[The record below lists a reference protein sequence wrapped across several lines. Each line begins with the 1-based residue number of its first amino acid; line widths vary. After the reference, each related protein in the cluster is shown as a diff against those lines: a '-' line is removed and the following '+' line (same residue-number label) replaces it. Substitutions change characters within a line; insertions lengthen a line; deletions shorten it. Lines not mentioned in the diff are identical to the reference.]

1 MPRQLRI
8 QYPGAVYHILARG
21 DRREAIVEDDGDREM
36 FVATLAEACKRT
48 GWQVLAW
55 VLMDNHYH
63 WLVRTPEPNLVDG
76 MKWFQLTYTQRYNAR
91 HRGWGHLFGGRYKA
105 IPVQA
110 EGEGAGDYLKT
121 LMDYIHLNPVR
132 ARMVKAGSGLGLLDY
147 RWSSLAQG
155 YGLPLGKKR
164 PKWLEVEEGLKL
176 WELAD
181 TAAGRRIFIER
192 LEKRSEAASRKK
204 CGLPQEDLCE
214 GAQMTVRRGWYWG
227 TQAFR
232 EWLEA
237 KVGGAGR
244 AKPKGRSLAASA
256 ESRASHDQ
264 AEAERLVISGMKD
277 LGLSVEDLDRLA
289 GSDPRKVAMAQA
301 THSVTS
307 VSQVWMAERLKMK
320 SAANVSQQLRRLKR
334 GELKLNREA
343 KAWLARAVS

>member
-1 MPRQLRI
+1 MRI
-8 QYPGAVYHILARG
+8 QYAGAVYHVMARG
-21 DRREAIVEDDGDREM
+21 DRREDIVQDDGDREM

-76 MKWFQLTYTQRYNAR
+76 MKWFQLTYTQRYNAK

-110 EGEGAGDYLKT
+110 DGAGDYLKT

-132 ARMVKAGSGLGLLDY
+132 ARMVKADGGLGLLDY

-155 YGLPLGKKR
+155 YGVPPGKKR
-164 PKWLEVEEGLKL
+164 CKWLRVGEGLGL
-176 WELAD
+176 FDLND
-181 TAAGRRIFIER
+181 TTAGRRAFVER
-192 LEKRSEAASRKK
+192 LEKRAQAERAKR
-204 CGLPQEDLCE
+204 CGLPPETLCE

-227 TQAFR
+227 TQGFR
-232 EWLEA
+232 EWLEGR
-237 KVGGAGR
+237 VGGTGAG
-244 AKPKGRSLAASA
+244 KPKGRALAASA

-264 AEAERLVISGMKD
+264 AEAERLVGGGMKALGVSAGD
-277 LGLSVEDLDRLA
+277 LERLS

-301 THSVTS
+301 VHGCTTVPQT
-307 VSQVWMAERLKMK
+307 WTAERLKMK
-320 SAANVSQQLRRLKR
+320 SAANVSQQLRRLKA
-334 GELKLNREA
+334 GGIKLSREA
-343 KAWLARAVS
+343 KAWLARTVS